1 MSGRQ
6 RKTSVVLDSTLHRLN
21 SARSARNV
29 MDAPVETT
37 PVVVEGDGDGI
48 NYASQVHILK
58 VLELMGCDGEHER
71 SVRRLPHIDIRH
83 QEQIANELHAG
94 SMKRI
99 ENVFLRGI
107 KAWIS
112 MLLPNLR

>member
-37 PVVVEGDGDGI
+37 PVVVEGDAT
-48 NYASQVHILK
+48 ASTMH
-58 VLELMGCDGEHER
+58 
-71 SVRRLPHIDIRH
+71 RRCT
-83 QEQIANELHAG
+83 
-94 SMKRI
+94 
-99 ENVFLRGI
+99 F
-107 KAWIS
+107 
-112 MLLPNLR
+112 